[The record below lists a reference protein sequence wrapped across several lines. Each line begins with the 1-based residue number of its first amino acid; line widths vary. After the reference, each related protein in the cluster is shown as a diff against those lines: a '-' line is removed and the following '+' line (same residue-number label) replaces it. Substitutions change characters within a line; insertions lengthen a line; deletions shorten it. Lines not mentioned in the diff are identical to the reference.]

1 MEIRSRRVLAG
12 ICRCCSLRT
21 SEMPMSLTRFK
32 IWEQKTKAS
41 MLKSK
46 KRDFRNHL
54 PKIAVEYSDGGNDCP
69 AHWKQV
75 HYHHTRQKHARV
87 FFEACCDTKPQARDQ
102 EEKTSVG
109 LRVLD
114 NGQQRY
120 YRQYAEHSPDKQ
132 CRSKCEACATNS
144 HDSKWRSSNSCSD
157 SVNGFSFTWNARRTG
172 RKAGVAWK
180 NMSRGRLKE
189 NERCN
194 AWTLQGKGMLWPNA
208 CLRAEAEVKVTN
220 HERARE

>member
-1 MEIRSRRVLAG
+1 MSTSRRALAG

-46 KRDFRNHL
+46 KRDFQQHSGNHL

-75 HYHHTRQKHARV
+75 HYQQTSHKHTRV
-87 FFEACCDTKPQARDQ
+87 FFEACCDTQPQRRDQ
-102 EEKTSVG
+102 EEKASVG

-114 NGQQRY
+114 NCQQRY
-120 YRQYAEHSPDKQ
+120 YRQYVEHSPDKQ
-132 CRSKCEACATNS
+132 CRSKGEACATNS
-144 HDSKWRSSNSCSD
+144 HHSKWRSSNGSSD
-157 SVNGFSFTWNARRTG
+157 SLNGFSFTWNARCTG
-172 RKAGVAWK
+172 RKAGVARK
-180 NMSRGRLKE
+180 NMNDVTR
-189 NERCN
+189 ERHK
-194 AWTLQGKGMLWPNA
+194 AKA
-208 CLRAEAEVKVTN
+208 CCDQVT
-220 HERARE
+220 